1 MKKEDAIL
9 KINKLGNISNIIVR
23 IMKIFL
29 IIGLVFTVLGTIIT
43 MVLPKDLIT
52 MEMSATAD
60 VMVDVSS
67 FGVTFTEEDK
77 ESFAAG
83 MYAGLTDED
92 EAEIQQMKMD
102 VNGSVYEAD
111 EILVE
116 DSAIGV
122 RGTVDT
128 YTVEFGDLRVILI
141 LAIITI
147 AALYV
152 TLVFAGRL
160 CRAFRDCHSPFEEGI
175 VKNLNCLAYSL
186 FPWVVMNS
194 IMDSISESIFTNNMQ
209 MVLGV
214 DLGVVMVILLIFVL
228 AYIFKYGA
236 VLQQESDET
245 L

>member
-1 MKKEDAIL
+1 MKKEEAIL

-29 IIGLVFTVLGTIIT
+29 IIGLVFTVLGAIIT

-60 VMVDVSS
+60 IMVDVSS

-77 ESFAAG
+77 ESFATG

-128 YTVEFGDLRVILI
+128 YTVEFGDLCVILI
-141 LAIITI
+141 LAIIYCI
-147 AALYV
+147 IFKSVLSAHR
-152 TLVFAGRL
+152 F
-160 CRAFRDCHSPFEEGI
+160 
-175 VKNLNCLAYSL
+175 LAYFNVSSVRL
-186 FPWVVMNS
+186 FC
-194 IMDSISESIFTNNMQ
+194 
-209 MVLGV
+209 
-214 DLGVVMVILLIFVL
+214 
-228 AYIFKYGA
+228 
-236 VLQQESDET
+236 
-245 L
+245 

>member
-1 MKKEDAIL
+1 MKKEEAIL

-23 IMKIFL
+23 ICKIFVIL
-29 IIGLVFTVLGTIIT
+29 GLVVTVLGTIVA

-52 MEMSATAD
+52 MDMGATAEI
-60 VMVDVSS
+60 VVDMST
-67 FGVTFTEEDK
+67 FGVPFTEKDK
-77 ESFAAG
+77 EAFV
-83 MYAGLTDED
+83 AGLHDGLED
-92 EAEIQQMKMD
+92 EEKEDIRMTMD

-111 EILVE
+111 EIIVE
-116 DSAIGV
+116 DDVVRV

-128 YTVEFGDLRVILI
+128 YTVELGDLRLVLI
-141 LAIITI
+141 FAIVTLV
-147 AALYV
+147 ALFV
-152 TLVFAGRL
+152 TLVFSGRL
-160 CRAFRDCHSPFEEGI
+160 CRAFRDCGSPFEEGV
-175 VKNLNCLAYSL
+175 VKNLTCLAYSL

-194 IMDSISESIFTNNMQ
+194 VSSSIRETIFTNNVQ
-209 MVLGV
+209 VILGV